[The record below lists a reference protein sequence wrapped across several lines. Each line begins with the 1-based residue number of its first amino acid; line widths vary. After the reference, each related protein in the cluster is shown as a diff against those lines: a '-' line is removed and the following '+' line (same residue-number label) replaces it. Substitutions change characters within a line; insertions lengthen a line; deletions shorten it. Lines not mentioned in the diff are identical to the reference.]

1 MAGSPE
7 VLTGGSFAG
16 VTLVV
21 QKFGGTS
28 VGDAD
33 RIRAVADHIARTR
46 RTGTNVIVVVSAM
59 GKTTDGLIRL
69 AEDVSQVRPG
79 RELDMLL
86 TAGERISM
94 SLLCMALAE
103 LGVPAASFTGSQ
115 AGIITDTTHTKARIL
130 EVKGDRLRESL
141 AQGVVPV
148 VAGFQGV
155 SSKRDVTTL
164 GRGGSDTTAVAL
176 AAALEADLCEIY
188 TDVPGVFTADPRV
201 VPTAHRIP
209 RISFE
214 EMLEIAATGG
224 RVLAL
229 RSVEFARNHH
239 VPLHVRSSFTW
250 EPGTVVSEEDPSMEQ
265 PIVSAVTSDSTEAK
279 VTITGVPDQPGIAAS
294 VFRGLA
300 DRAINVDVI
309 VQNTSHH
316 GMTDISF
323 TVPRADLEGSLEVA
337 EQLVPQLGA
346 VSVIADDDVAT
357 VSLVGAGMRTHP
369 GVTATM
375 FETLAAAGIN
385 IEMISTSP
393 IRISC
398 LVRAE
403 HAERAVQVLHAAF
416 ELGG

>member
-1 MAGSPE
+1 
-7 VLTGGSFAG
+7 
-16 VTLVV
+16 
-21 QKFGGTS
+21 
-28 VGDAD
+28 
-33 RIRAVADHIARTR
+33 
-46 RTGTNVIVVVSAM
+46 M
-59 GKTTDGLIRL
+59 GKTTDDLIRL
-69 AEDVSQVRPG
+69 ADDVSSIQPG

-94 SLLCMALAE
+94 ALVCMALAE

-130 EVKGDRLRESL
+130 EVRGDRLREAL
-141 AQGVVPV
+141 AEGVVPV

-155 SSKRDVTTL
+155 SSERDVTTL

-176 AAALEADLCEIY
+176 AAALGADRCEIY

-201 VPTAHRIP
+201 VPSARRLP

-250 EPGTVVSEEDPSMEQ
+250 EPGTVVSEEDPTMEQ
-265 PIVSAVTSDSTEAK
+265 PIVSAVTSDTSEAK

-294 VFRGLA
+294 LFRALA
-300 DRAINVDVI
+300 DQRGQRRHDRPEHLPARDDR
-309 VQNTSHH
+309 HLLH
-316 GMTDISF
+316 R
-323 TVPRADLEGSLEVA
+323 PADGAAGRLEVA
-337 EQLVPQLGA
+337 EQLAPRSGA
-346 VSVIADDDVAT
+346 MSRARRRGRRPGVSRRRGHEDASRRHRDDVRDARRR
-357 VSLVGAGMRTHP
+357 S
-369 GVTATM
+369 
-375 FETLAAAGIN
+375 GIN

-398 LVRAE
+398 MVAVRQPRSGRCRPCTTRSSLA
-403 HAERAVQVLHAAF
+403 
-416 ELGG
+416 G

>member
-1 MAGSPE
+1 VS
-7 VLTGGSFAG
+7 
-16 VTLVV
+16 LVV

-28 VGDAD
+28 VADSD
-33 RIRAVADHIARTR
+33 RIRAVADHVARTR
-46 RTGTNVIVVVSAM
+46 RSGRDVVVVVSAM
-59 GKTTDGLIRL
+59 GKTTDELIRL
-69 AEDVSQVRPG
+69 AQDVSSVRPG

-94 SLLCMALAE
+94 ALLCMSLAE

-115 AGIITDTTHTKARIL
+115 AGIITDTAHTNAHIL
-130 EVKGDRLRESL
+130 EVRGDRLRESL

-176 AAALEADLCEIY
+176 AAALGADQCEIY
-188 TDVPGVFTADPRV
+188 TDVSGVFTADPRV

-214 EMLEIAATGG
+214 EMLEMAATGG

-239 VPLHVRSSFTW
+239 IPLHVRSSFTW
-250 EPGTVVSEEDPSMEQ
+250 EPGTVVTEEDPSVEQ
-265 PIVSAVTSDSTEAK
+265 PIVSAVTSDTSEAK
-279 VTITGVPDQPGIAAS
+279 ITITDVPDQPGIAAAL
-294 VFRGLA
+294 FRGLA

-316 GMTDISF
+316 GTTDISF
-323 TVPRADLEGSLEVA
+323 TVPRADLDGSLEVA
-337 EQLVPQLGA
+337 EQLIPQLGA

-357 VSLVGAGMRTHP
+357 VSVIGAGMRTHP

-375 FETLAAAGIN
+375 FQTLANAGVN

-403 HAERAVQVLHAAF
+403 LAEKAVQVLHTAF
-416 ELGG
+416 ELDR

>member
-1 MAGSPE
+1 LAA
-7 VLTGGSFAG
+7 VI
-16 VTLVV
+16 LVV

-33 RIRAVADHIARTR
+33 RIRAVADHVARTR
-46 RTGTNVIVVVSAM
+46 RSGSEVIVVVSAM

-69 AEDVSQVRPG
+69 AEDVSRVRPG

-86 TAGERISM
+86 TAGERITM

-115 AGIITDTTHTKARIL
+115 AGIITDTTHTNARIV

-141 AQGVVPV
+141 AEGMVPV

-155 SSKRDVTTL
+155 SSSRDVTTL

-176 AAALEADLCEIY
+176 AAALQADLCEIY
-188 TDVPGVFTADPRV
+188 TDVPGVFTADPRI
-201 VPTAHRIP
+201 VPTARRIP

-214 EMLEIAATGG
+214 EMLEISATGG
-224 RVLAL
+224 KVLAL

-239 VPLHVRSSFTW
+239 IPLHVRSSFTW
-250 EPGTVVSEEDPSMEQ
+250 ELGTIVSEEDPLVEQ
-265 PIVSAVTSDSTEAK
+265 PIVSAVTSDMTEAK
-279 VTITGVPDQPGIAAS
+279 VTIAGVPDQPGIAAS
-294 VFRGLA
+294 LFRGLA
-300 DRAINVDVI
+300 GRAINVDVI

-316 GMTDISF
+316 GTTDISF
-323 TVPRADLEGSLEVA
+323 TVPRTDLEGSLEVA
-337 EQLVPQLGA
+337 EQLIPQLGA
-346 VSVIADDDVAT
+346 ASVVADDDVAT
-357 VSLVGAGMRTHP
+357 ISVIGAGMRTHP

-375 FETLAAAGIN
+375 FESLANAGVN
-385 IEMISTSP
+385 IEMICTSP

-398 LVRAE
+398 LVRAGLAE
-403 HAERAVQVLHAAF
+403 HAVQVLHDAF